1 MVFTSK
7 ESFVTS
13 ALRRRYS
20 ALAILVVGIVWLGVA
35 LALYPLRDADGRY
48 ALGPYGWSTATEDIA
63 LDLLFQLRDV
73 YRPWFRTSARSWPI
87 TIIEIDEESLAASEK
102 MPEAWRR
109 SNLYAR
115 LINRANDGG
124 ASVIGLDIFLSEPSG
139 DSPEDAAYDEEL
151 AKTIKDTGRV
161 VIVNKLKA
169 GGTAANTPLSK
180 FSEAAY
186 LVGFADVA
194 ADSDEFV
201 RHVPLEIFELGE
213 GEQFSFATRLAAG
226 YLTAKNADAESGE
239 QLKDVDEKT
248 ASLGDRVLPLRN
260 DRDLQLD
267 FRGRPHAFEH
277 VSAKDILFNQRQ
289 ISDDL
294 FRDRIVLIGPA
305 YITAPD
311 QFPTPFFEPS
321 ALTRFLDW
329 SLPTA
334 PARTTG
340 VEIHATTIGTILFGQ
355 SPVRPRYL
363 WQVIF
368 LIFPLAL
375 VGVAVFRLPLKL
387 GLPSLILLAIATL
400 AVSSWAFNAKG
411 WIMPLASAWVGMAVL
426 TPLGFGLRYV
436 RERILHDQTQAE
448 RAHVRDILSRCVSKE
463 VADELWQR
471 RDKIMSGERR
481 IVSIIFTDIRG
492 FTTLSETA
500 SSDQV
505 VIWLNEYFS
514 RMQSIVTHHCGH
526 INKFL
531 GDGLMIV
538 FGAPISRGDEAEAR
552 AAVACGLEMLTEV
565 ERLNV
570 DWQGTGRPEIK
581 IGVGITTGDATCGV
595 VGAERRLEYT
605 VIGDVVNLS
614 SRLEA
619 TTKEYGV
626 PLLASEAT
634 ALLLGDEYE
643 TQALGEVK
651 VKGKNIQT
659 KIFTVNLRVAKVE
672 TVAPVAVTH

>member
-13 ALRRRYS
+13 ALRRRYW
-20 ALAILVVGIVWLGVA
+20 ALAISVVGIVWVGLA

-48 ALGPYGWSTATEDIA
+48 ASRPYGWSTATEDTA

-73 YRPWFRTSARSWPI
+73 YRPWLRTSVRSWPI

-109 SNLYAR
+109 SDLYAR
-115 LINRANDGG
+115 LINRANYAG
-124 ASVIGLDIFLSEPSG
+124 ASVIGLDIFLSEPAG
-139 DSPEDAAYDEEL
+139 DSPQDIAHDLHLSETIADAA
-151 AKTIKDTGRV
+151 RV
-161 VIVNKLKA
+161 VIVKKLAK
-169 GGTAANTPLSK
+169 GGTQEIAPMAKFADAANQ
-180 FSEAAY
+180 
-186 LVGFADVA
+186 VGFADVA
-194 ADSDEFV
+194 VDSDGFV
-201 RHVPLEIFELGE
+201 RHVPLEIAKAGE
-213 GEQFSFATRLAAG
+213 DSQFSFATCLAQG
-226 YLTAKNADAESGE
+226 YLTAKKGEGESFE
-239 QLKDVDEKT
+239 TLMPVDEKT
-248 ASLGDRVLPLRN
+248 SRLGDRGLPLRN
-260 DRDLQLD
+260 DRDLQID

-277 VSAKDILFNQRQ
+277 VSAKDILFNQHGQ

-305 YITAPD
+305 YITAQD

-321 ALTRFLDW
+321 ALTRLLDW

-340 VEIHATTIGTILFGQ
+340 VEIHATTVGTILFGQ

-363 WQVIF
+363 WQVMF

-375 VGVAVFRLPLKL
+375 VGVAVFRLRLKW

-448 RAHVRDILSRCVSKE
+448 RAHIRDILSRCVSKE

-471 RDKIMSGERR
+471 RDEIMSGERR
-481 IVSIIFTDIRG
+481 VVSIIFTDIRG

-514 RMQSIVTHHCGH
+514 RMQAIVTRHCGH

-538 FGAPISRGDEAEAR
+538 FGAPISRGDEAEAS
-552 AAVACGLEMLTEV
+552 AAVACGLEMLAEV

-643 TQALGEVK
+643 TRTLGEVK
-651 VKGKNIQT
+651 VKGKNIFT
-659 KIFTVNLRVAKVE
+659 KIYTVSTRGPKSQA
-672 TVAPVAVTH
+672 APP